1 MSPPIGLREVKS
13 NRKASAVTEI
23 TDSKKNNYPPS
34 NLIGTGFGWQPLG
47 GRVGHA
53 VVSIATYAALGH
65 VLHRMHQNLP
75 LPPFVM
81 VPYFFLLD
89 KASAL
94 SHSPWSYNFDCA

>member
-1 MSPPIGLREVKS
+1 MSPPIGLRELKS

-23 TDSKKNNYPPS
+23 TDSKTNNYPLS
-34 NLIGTGFGWQPLG
+34 NLIGKGFGWQLL

-53 VVSIATYAALGH
+53 VVSIARMPH
-65 VLHRMHQNLP
+65 VTISYTGWIRICPCRRSCGP
-75 LPPFVM
+75 L
-81 VPYFFLLD
+81 FFPVD